1 MRLQPLCFPSTLR
14 TLREVACFLGDNSVL
29 VFLCDGK
36 DDRQLPL
43 APSEELGAAGFL
55 PPGVLTQ
62 IQTKSVLFP
71 SVQVWGSTSNQHLF
85 FFFFFKKDTSKEP
98 KLWPFL
104 SIVGKHLGNCKT
116 NTLSINSFKWPLLAV
131 ISEGHREQCVQVG
144 QGPSREHPVLQL
156 SYLHGHRWIPIPL
169 HLARLLYKG
178 QAWMK

>member
-1 MRLQPLCFPSTLR
+1 MLR
-14 TLREVACFLGDNSVL
+14 ASF
-29 VFLCDGK
+29 
-36 DDRQLPL
+36 
-43 APSEELGAAGFL
+43 
-55 PPGVLTQ
+55 PPGSSHRFKLNLC
-62 IQTKSVLFP
+62 SFP
-71 SVQVWGSTSNQHLF
+71 LSKFGVAPAINIF

>member
-36 DDRQLPL
+36 DDRQLPS
-43 APSEELGAAGFL
+43 APREELGAAGFL

-85 FFFFFKKDTSKEP
+85 FFFFLRRTHQKNRSYGHFYRSWANTLATVKQIH
-98 KLWPFL
+98 FL
-104 SIVGKHLGNCKT
+104 S
-116 NTLSINSFKWPLLAV
+116 TL
-131 ISEGHREQCVQVG
+131 
-144 QGPSREHPVLQL
+144 L
-156 SYLHGHRWIPIPL
+156 SGRSL
-169 HLARLLYKG
+169 RL
-178 QAWMK
+178 